1 MTKRV
6 ASPDEDFEACLTKL
20 FGHAR
25 SCRHFASL
33 HFPKG
38 ELVSHFESVKGCRVY
53 MVLNSWSL
61 EKRAWCNHT
70 SFLDMRAQVQKPQ
83 RVYVRVCADTYV
95 SHPFA
100 MYGVPLP
107 CWLKLEGA

>member
-1 MTKRV
+1 MKILRRV
-6 ASPDEDFEACLTKL
+6 LQNCLVMHEAVDM
-20 FGHAR
+20 
-25 SCRHFASL
+25 L
-33 HFPKG
+33 HRCISQRG
-38 ELVSHFESVKGCRVY
+38 ELVSHFRCVKGCRVY